1 MFSISL
7 IEDEIG
13 FKKLCN
19 EWNELLADSTINS
32 IFLTYEWLFT
42 WWRCFKNDRRLLII
56 IVRKNGMLIGIAPLM
71 VKNKVVEFIGTP
83 SNDEAD
89 FIVHKDFT
97 RDATYSFI
105 KFLIKDCTFWGIIN
119 LKEIPSDSLTI
130 ELLSETARRENLH
143 YSGWVRSISP
153 FIKTDGSWDG
163 FLKSKGSKFRN
174 NIKRNERLAE
184 DMGQISY
191 ETFGGDSIADSI
203 IKRLFDVER
212 CSWKEK
218 GGAPLFDNDKNR
230 EFFIN
235 IKRIFSSKGW
245 IVVHILKLNDR
256 DIAFQLC
263 FDYDDKILEYTTA
276 YDKEYSTISPG
287 SIILKNIIKDT
298 FDRKKREYDFLRG
311 DEGYKKRWA
320 DESRNMWQV
329 VISRKGVYTALNFY
343 FNIKLRGVLN
353 KSPILVALY
362 DVLANRWE
370 RLKSFINIGNIIRG
384 QGEGG
389 FNQIDI
395 SFIMPLNSGNT
406 VLFIGKNTYIAEA
419 LSEICKKVL
428 IVNKNFICKPQEIP
442 IKRESIDLIIIEDIK
457 NLFNKSAISSQLSDL
472 KALLRNGGYIYLF
485 VFNKW
490 NGGYSYNSYNKSL
503 IRNGFK
509 EIENYIAIPNH
520 NNPKFILNANDKSA
534 MKYYLSCHFERDSIY
549 KNILFICIKLFSNI
563 GLIKYIVPS
572 YIISARRE

>member
-1 MFSISL
+1 MLSVSL
-7 IEDEIG
+7 IDDGLRFE
-13 FKKLCN
+13 KLYN
-19 EWNELLADSTINS
+19 EWNELLSNSTTSS
-32 IFLTYEWLFT
+32 IFLTHEWLFT
-42 WWRCFKNDRRLLII
+42 WWKHFKDDRRLLII

-71 VKNKVVEFIGTP
+71 AKNKVVEFIGTP
-83 SNDEAD
+83 FNDEAD
-89 FIVHKDFT
+89 FIVHKDFS
-97 RDATYSFI
+97 RDAAYSI
-105 KFLIKDCTFWGIIN
+105 VKFLIKDCTFWGIIN

-130 ELLSETARRENLH
+130 ELLSETSRQEDLH

-163 FLKSKGSKFRN
+163 FLKNKGSKFRN

-191 ETFGGDSIADSI
+191 ETYEGDSITDTV
-203 IKRLFDVER
+203 IKRLFDIER
-212 CSWKEK
+212 QSWKEK
-218 GGAPLFDNDKNR
+218 GGSPLFSNEINKK
-230 EFFIN
+230 FILN
-235 IKRIFSSKGW
+235 IKEIFSNKGW
-245 IVVHILKLNDR
+245 IISHILKLNNE

-263 FDYDDKILEYTTA
+263 FDCGGKILEYTTA
-276 YDKEYSTISPG
+276 FNERYSKISPG
-287 SIILKNIIKDT
+287 AIILKIAVKDT
-298 FDRKKREYDFLRG
+298 FDRKKKEYDFLRG
-311 DEGYKKRWA
+311 DEGYKKRWS

-329 VISRKGVYTALNFY
+329 VISRKGVYPALNFY

-370 RLKSFINIGNIIRG
+370 RLKSFIAIGNIIHG

-395 SFIMPLNSGNT
+395 SFILPINSNDT

-428 IVNKNFICKPQEIP
+428 IADKDFVYKTHGMP

-457 NLFNKSAISSQLSDL
+457 NLFNKPAISSQLLSL
-472 KALLRNGGYIYLF
+472 KVLLKNGGYIYLS

-490 NGGYSYNSYNKSL
+490 NGGYSYNSFNKGL

-509 EIENYIAIPNH
+509 EIEYYIAIPNH
-520 NNPKFILNANDKSA
+520 NNPKFILNVNDKSA
-534 MKYYLSCHFERDSIY
+534 MKYYLSCHFERDSFY

-572 YIISARRE
+572 YIITARRE